1 MLMGGFN
8 IIYQKKKLM
17 AIVDYA
23 HTPDALKNVL
33 ETINTLRT
41 GNENVIT
48 VVGCGGD
55 RDRSK
60 RPVMGHIASEMS
72 NKAIFTSDNPRTESP
87 TAIIEEMEGGVEAHN
102 IMKIVLIE
110 NRKQA
115 IKTACQL
122 ASACDIILV
131 AGKGHET
138 YQETNGERID
148 FDDFKIVKNLLKE
161 MNK

>member
-1 MLMGGFN
+1 
-8 IIYQKKKLM
+8 
-17 AIVDYA
+17 
-23 HTPDALKNVL
+23 VL
-33 ETINTLRT
+33 DTINTLRT

-72 NKAIFTSDNPRTESP
+72 NKAIFTSDNPRSEP
-87 TAIIEEMEGGVEAHN
+87 PAQIIEEMEGGVEPQN
-102 IMKIVLIE
+102 IKKIVLIE

-122 ASACDIILV
+122 ALANDIILV

-148 FDDFKIVKNLLKE
+148 FDDFKMVKDLLRQL
-161 MNK
+161 NK